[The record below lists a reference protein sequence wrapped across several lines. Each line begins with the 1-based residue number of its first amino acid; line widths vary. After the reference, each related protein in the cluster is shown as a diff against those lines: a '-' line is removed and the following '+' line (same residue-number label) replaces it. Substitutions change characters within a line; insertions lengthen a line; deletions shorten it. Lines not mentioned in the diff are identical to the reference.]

1 MPGEEDGGSESDNDP
16 LFGDLAGSGLEDSG
30 SDEEEAPPPAPAA
43 APAPAGSGRAAG
55 RAGGQ
60 ASSQPQPLYSR
71 KSVPQQRP
79 MRASGERSD
88 SVALAGALLPPA
100 PPLPPLPPRAAGL
113 TPLPRAQTR
122 RAR

>member
-30 SDEEEAPPPAPAA
+30 SDEEEAPQPAPAA
-43 APAPAGSGRAAG
+43 PAPAPAGSGRAAG

-71 KSVPQQRP
+71 KSVPQQRRP
-79 MRASGERSD
+79 TRASGERSD
-88 SVALAGALLPPA
+88 SVALAGAPLPPA
-100 PPLPPLPPRAAGL
+100 LPAPPIPPCPRVLPG
-113 TPLPRAQTR
+113 
-122 RAR
+122 

>member
-30 SDEEEAPPPAPAA
+30 SEEEAPQPAPAA
-43 APAPAGSGRAAG
+43 PAPAPAGSGRAAG

-71 KSVPQQRP
+71 KSVPQQRRP
-79 MRASGERSD
+79 TRASGERSD

-100 PPLPPLPPRAAGL
+100 RQPPRC
-113 TPLPRAQTR
+113 PRVLPG
-122 RAR
+122 